1 MGDYCIGEPESIFT
15 IKVERTTGDQY
26 HCYKED
32 FFRWALQQSKQELN
46 EWYKEASKG
55 AMGCQHASCH
65 AEIDFGYLKEAL
77 KKFSSYEQYH
87 ESLLNNL
94 LQAAKQYVRE
104 SLLFED
110 SQIKSSDL
118 LYIYPLFSS
127 AERIK
132 RLLKQV
138 EEGTK
143 LLSIFDPDTI
153 LQRLDTVWE
162 KMKKM
167 NFNSDEW
174 KKLNQERSELYKAS
188 VWMIEKETVETEIKE
203 IFSTLERGID
213 THTFLLI
220 EQIHYDSEIK
230 RKHILSKNFKNKE
243 GGKRLKEKF
252 DKIDFLYKVA
262 SEAGTRH
269 DDIYR
274 KIKRLAG
281 SGWSKQK

>member
-1 MGDYCIGEPESIFT
+1 MGDYYIGEPESIF
-15 IKVERTTGDQY
+15 INKVDATTGNSY
-26 HCYKED
+26 SMYKED
-32 FFRWALQQSKQELN
+32 FFRWALQQSKEELN
-46 EWYKEASKG
+46 EWYKDASKE
-55 AMGCQHASCH
+55 AMGCQGESSH
-65 AEIDFGYLKEAL
+65 AECDFSYLKEAL
-77 KKFSSYEQYH
+77 KEFSSYEQYH
-87 ESLLNNL
+87 ESLLKDL
-94 LQAAKQYVRE
+94 LQAAKEYVRE

-143 LLSIFDPDTI
+143 LLSKFDPDTI
-153 LQRLDTVWE
+153 LQRSDTVWE

-167 NFNSDEW
+167 HPNNDEF
-174 KKLNQERSELYKAS
+174 KKLNLERYELHKTS
-188 VWMIEKETVETEIKE
+188 VWMIKKETVETEIKE
-203 IFSTLERGID
+203 ILSTLERGID

-230 RKHILSKNFKNKE
+230 RKYMLSKNFKNKRKSKE
-243 GGKRLKEKF
+243 LKEKF
-252 DKIDFLYKVA
+252 NKIDFLYKVA
-262 SEAGTRH
+262 SKAGTRR
-269 DDIYR
+269 DDIY
-274 KIKRLAG
+274 KKLKRLDG